1 MQAKKENLV
10 TFILPTFNAE
20 KYVCECIESIK
31 NQCNMSWSLEIWD
44 DCSTDNTL
52 EILARLLDPRINI
65 NVNTHNLGLYATLNK
80 AIAKVKTPWTSFIF
94 QDDVLDRNYLDTF
107 LSLSM
112 RYRGVDYFWA
122 EINII
127 DYNSSITKK
136 GLDTGRVELIKPSRN
151 AWKNV
156 MKQGTIW
163 TISGS
168 FNRTSSLRS
177 SNFDENL
184 PHCADWDF
192 ILSNLF
198 HTSFVYAEIPLV
210 GIRIHELQQS
220 SINLAIFKD
229 LKERNQVILKQIFA
243 HGAERFLRLQLAY
256 IIFKSCIIRGL
267 SRAKRGKL
275 SRQNLISLVSIA
287 CHGSVSVVF
296 ANPSKAHAVIRIG
309 DNE

>member
-1 MQAKKENLV
+1 MQAQEEIAV
-10 TFILPTFNAE
+10 TFVLPTFNAE
-20 KYVCECIESIK
+20 EYIYECIKSIK
-31 NQCNMSWSLEIWD
+31 NQYNRSWTLEIWD

-80 AIAKVKTPWTSFIF
+80 AIAKVQTTWTSFIF

-127 DYNSSITKK
+127 DHNSFITKK
-136 GLDTGRVELIKPSRN
+136 GLDTGRIELIKPSWN

-198 HTSFVYAEIPLV
+198 HACFVYAEIPLV

-220 SINLAIFKD
+220 SINLAVFKD
-229 LKERNQVILKQIFA
+229 LKERNQVILKQISA
-243 HGAERFLRLQLAY
+243 HGAERLLRLQLAY

-275 SRQNLISLVSIA
+275 LRQNLIDLLRIA
-287 CHGSVSVVF
+287 CHGVVSVLF
-296 ANPSKAHAVIRIG
+296 KNSKKAHAVIGIS
-309 DNE
+309 DK